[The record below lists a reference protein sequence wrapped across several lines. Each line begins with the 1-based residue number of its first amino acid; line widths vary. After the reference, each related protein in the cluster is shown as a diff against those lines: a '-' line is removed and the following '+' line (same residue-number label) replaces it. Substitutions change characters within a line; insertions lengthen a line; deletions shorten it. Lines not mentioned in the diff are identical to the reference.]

1 MKKLCT
7 GLLLVVCLLAGCAP
21 QQPPVT
27 STAPQSS
34 DRTTP
39 SATTASA
46 TTTTTQATP
55 ELPSAL
61 AEQPEAGE
69 HPIKVYV
76 VEEKKIVEMPVEE
89 YLYGVVAG
97 EMRSDWPQE
106 ALRAQAVVARTFLLY
121 FLDHH
126 DGSMYEGADISTDVA
141 ECQAYNAEGIND
153 SIRQA
158 VNDTRGMALCYDGQ
172 YINAWFH
179 SCAGGK
185 TATAPEGLNYKE
197 ENPPYIQVVDSPE
210 EEAPAEF
217 LEWEG
222 AFEEDA
228 VEEALEQMGV
238 NAELTSVSIAKRGP
252 SGRCTQLEI
261 GGKLV
266 SCVELR
272 TALDPKVFRSTQL
285 TSVSLED
292 GSLIVSGKGFGHGV
306 GMSQWGAYT
315 MAQQGEDYRSILAHY
330 YVGAELVNAW
340 E

>member
-7 GLLLVVCLLAGCAP
+7 GLLLVVFLLAGCAP

-55 ELPSAL
+55 GTPFRPSGATGGGG
-61 AEQPEAGE
+61 A
-69 HPIKVYV
+69 PIKVYV

-197 ENPPYIQVVDSPE
+197 ENPPYHPSGSESPE

-238 NAELTSVSIAKRGP
+238 NAELTSVSIAKRDLR
-252 SGRCTQLEI
+252 GRCTQLEI

-272 TALDPKVFRSTQL
+272 TALDPKAFRSTQL
-285 TSVSLED
+285 DQRIAGGRV
-292 GSLIVSGKGFGHGV
+292 
-306 GMSQWGAYT
+306 
-315 MAQQGEDYRSILAHY
+315 R
-330 YVGAELVNAW
+330 
-340 E
+340 

>member
-1 MKKLCT
+1 MKKKSIALVLI
-7 GLLLVVCLLAGCAP
+7 GMLLTGCAP

-27 STAPQSS
+27 TAVRSSMSPTSTSS
-34 DRTTP
+34 
-39 SATTASA
+39 S
-46 TTTTTQATP
+46 TTTTAATTPATP

-61 AEQPEAGE
+61 AQQPEAGE

-76 VEEKKIVEMPVEE
+76 VEEERIVEMPVEE

-121 FLDHH
+121 FLEHH

-141 ECQAYNAEGIND
+141 ECQAYNAEGVD
-153 SIRQA
+153 DAIRKA
-158 VNDTRGMALCYDGQ
+158 VDDTRGMALSYDGQ
-172 YINAWFH
+172 FINAWFH

-185 TATAPEGLNYKE
+185 TATATEGLNYKQ

-217 LEWEG
+217 VEWEG
-222 AFEEDA
+222 AFDADTVEDA
-228 VEEALEQMGV
+228 LEEMGV

-261 GGKLV
+261 GGRLV

-272 TALDPKVFRSTQL
+272 AALDPKVFRSTQL

-315 MAQQGEDYRSILAHY
+315 MAQQGEDYRAILAHY
-330 YVGAELVNAW
+330 YVGTELVNAW
-340 E
+340 N